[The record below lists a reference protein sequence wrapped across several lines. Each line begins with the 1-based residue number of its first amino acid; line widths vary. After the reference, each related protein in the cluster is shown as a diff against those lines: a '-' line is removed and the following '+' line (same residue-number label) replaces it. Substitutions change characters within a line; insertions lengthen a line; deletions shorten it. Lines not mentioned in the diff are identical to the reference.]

1 LLLTAGVLDLLKGLP
16 EALRAAGGGREAARR
31 LSVLA
36 AARETTRPDP
46 SPMLP
51 QPAAVQLAGLRLP
64 GRPACAAELDVC
76 VPGGSVLIITG
87 RSGSGKTT
95 LLRVIGGELAPAAG
109 AVRIGTR
116 PPGRVPPGQLVFV
129 EHDDYVFAGTVA
141 DNLRLASPALTPAR
155 MRDLLRMLCLDQA
168 GITADTPVGRTGRA
182 LSGGERRR
190 LALARAAAANPAVLL
205 LDEPTEGLDAV
216 TARRVMANL
225 RHLLPATTLVVAL
238 HDKHADAV
246 PGYAG
251 LRLSL
256 TRTDGSVLRGEQRG
270 HGGLGLLGRREHG
283 GEPRDRC

>member
-1 LLLTAGVLDLLKGLP
+1 
-16 EALRAAGGGREAARR
+16 
-31 LSVLA
+31 
-36 AARETTRPDP
+36 
-46 SPMLP
+46 
-51 QPAAVQLAGLRLP
+51 
-64 GRPACAAELDVC
+64 
-76 VPGGSVLIITG
+76 
-87 RSGSGKTT
+87 
-95 LLRVIGGELAPAAG
+95 
-109 AVRIGTR
+109 
-116 PPGRVPPGQLVFV
+116 VPPGQLVFV

-225 RHLLPATTLVVAL
+225 RDLLPATTLVVAL

-246 PGYAG
+246 QGHAD

-256 TRTDGSVLRGEQRG
+256 DQ
-270 HGGLGLLGRREHG
+270 GGRVS
-283 GEPRDRC
+283 PPQ